1 MNTFLTIII
10 LMVIFNAMVS
20 FIPFMMPRAKAEL
33 LLPYQLWVNTLLVFM
48 LILPNSVGNFK
59 LFFTPSKN

>member
-1 MNTFLTIII
+1 
-10 LMVIFNAMVS
+10 MVIFNAMVS

-33 LLPYQLWVNTLLVFM
+33 LLPYQLWINTLLVFM